1 VAQRYPLVFR
11 RISQFGGRRSRKERR
26 QTRFRRGTT
35 MHADYLNPV
44 IRQLRDQQ
52 VRFAPR
58 EKKLDQAN
66 RAERLLNELD
76 PSRTYTYEYLCY
88 RITDFRPESYPGM
101 KLSGDEARHDLR
113 LFVEDVSD
121 AADLP
126 ADSAG
131 ERVLTV
137 EELSKLFQVSTKT
150 ISRWRQQG
158 LVSRR
163 FLFDGRKRVGF
174 LQSSVDRFVKGNED
188 RVSRGSRFSQLTE
201 DERDAII
208 ERARRLAQAG
218 GCPADVTR
226 RVAERM
232 GRSIETI
239 RYTLKAF
246 DQEHPESAIFPEN
259 SGPLSDEA
267 KRKIDQQ
274 YRRGASVDVLAKQFC
289 RTKTSIYR
297 IINEM
302 RAVRILELP
311 LDFIGNDMFAKADA
325 EKSILGPM
333 PASPPAKKSRLPS
346 GLPPYLA
353 SLYEVP
359 LLNQEQEVYLFRKF
373 NYLKY
378 RAARLREGLD
388 PAHAKSTVMDQIEKL
403 YEDAVATK
411 NQIIRANLRLVVSI
425 AKRHVG
431 PADNF
436 FELVSDGNMSL
447 MRAVEKFDFARGNKF
462 STYASWAIMKNFAR
476 TIPDELKHRDRFRT
490 SNEEMFSSTEDDRSD
505 QFEQENAQHQ
515 REKQIGLILER
526 LDDREQKIIMSRF
539 GLVRGQEPLTLKEV
553 GAEMGVTKERVRQI
567 EARALS
573 KLRKAALEEKIET

>member
-44 IRQLRDQQ
+44 MRQLRDQQ

-274 YRRGASVDVLAKQFC
+274 YRRGASVDVLAKHFC